1 MKKYLVLFL
10 EFGLASIVLWCFVWN
25 GWIPLFQKPLDLT
38 SPLVEGDYIAVSR
51 GQKTE
56 EILVKGNTTTNV
68 LTSSPH
74 RLVFFSLSE
83 RAVVFTSEKV
93 HLYPQK
99 TIFVHSFL
107 IGVVILLS
115 VLFAYWLK
123 KTKEFDWATRFFLF
137 ALVFGWSGSLSVLFL
152 FLSVFVGLSNSV
164 KSYHFRWYHALAG
177 AFFLWALF
185 SGLFSR
191 FPVNGVGA
199 AFLFLGY
206 MLIDFS
212 FRARSLEKLPLTLVG
227 RAIFSAFLSS
237 GLVSFFQ
244 QLFVGQGVGI
254 WDGSVW
260 LLLWPYHE
268 HELVSLFEWSAR
280 GGYWIGLMVS
290 FLFTLFLREKNT
302 KEKILL
308 ATGLVIGLVTLLF
321 TQSRGGFVLAFV
333 GMFTQLLF
341 LKRGYLALLFLVL
354 PLTFVLF
361 APDSKWAQS
370 IKNPLS
376 FHTNVQRLHQIRAGL
391 DFWKEANPLT
401 GIGLMNFKEYYYEKR
416 HEYDIYSVADYLHQ
430 GYLAILLETGVVG
443 WVLLYGFFAVMWTKA
458 LSSALKKKG
467 FGPAC
472 LGLQTGFL
480 TSLLFDAMLLY
491 AFYLGMW
498 VWMWIGFSEVVAEEK
513 EKGKQD

>member
-10 EFGLASIVLWCFVWN
+10 EFGLAAIVLWCFVWN

-51 GQKTE
+51 SQKTE

-107 IGVVILLS
+107 IGVVILFG
-115 VLFAYWLK
+115 VLFAYWIK
-123 KTKEFDWATRFFLF
+123 KTKELDWSTRFFLF
-137 ALVFGWSGSLSVLFL
+137 ALVFGWSGSLSVFFL
-152 FLSVFVGLSNSV
+152 FLSVFGGLSRSV
-164 KSYHFRWYHALAG
+164 KSYRFRWYHALVG

-199 AFLFLGY
+199 ALLFLGY
-206 MLIDFS
+206 ILIAFS
-212 FRARSLEKLPLTLVG
+212 FRGRSLENLPLTLVG
-227 RAIFSAFLSS
+227 RALFSAFVSS
-237 GLVSFFQ
+237 SLVSFFQ
-244 QLFVGQGVGI
+244 QFYVRQGVGI

-280 GGYWIGLMVS
+280 GGYWLGLMIS
-290 FLFTLFLREKNT
+290 FLFAIFIHEKNK
-302 KEKILL
+302 KEKSLL

-333 GMFTQLLF
+333 GMFSQLLF
-341 LKRGYLALLFLVL
+341 LKRGYLALLLLLL
-354 PLTFVLF
+354 PLAFVLV

-376 FHTNVQRLHQIRAGL
+376 FHTNVQRFHQIRAGL
-391 DFWKEANPLT
+391 DFWKETNPLT

-416 HEYDIYSVADYLHQ
+416 HEYGIYSVADYLHQ
-430 GYLAILLETGVVG
+430 GYFAILLETGVVG
-443 WVLLYGFFAVMWTKA
+443 WILLYGFFVVVWLRVFH
-458 LSSALKKKG
+458 LSLRKRA

-472 LGLQTGFL
+472 LGILTGFL
-480 TSLLFDAMLLY
+480 VSLLFDAMLLY

-498 VWMWIGFSEVVAEEK
+498 VWMWVGFSEGMGERITNTK
-513 EKGKQD
+513 ND